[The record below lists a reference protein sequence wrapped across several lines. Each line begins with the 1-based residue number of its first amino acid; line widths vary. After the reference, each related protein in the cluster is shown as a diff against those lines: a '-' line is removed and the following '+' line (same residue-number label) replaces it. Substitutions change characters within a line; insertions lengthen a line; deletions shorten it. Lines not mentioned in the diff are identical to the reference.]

1 MDPRVEELFNWLAD
15 SIYRVIGIAL
25 IGLLLFVWGCDR
37 TFFYPE
43 RMKAAAIAETTIL
56 LNQTDLEVTQIMN
69 RFLNEKKWYAP
80 SATITDL
87 EKELLA
93 SKRALSPEIEQGA
106 HWLLKKAAVEPDQY
120 VAYDLTQQSQI
131 RAKEASILVWQVNAK
146 LEEMLGQRAT
156 VRQNLI
162 DVSQNYTATLKIL
175 SAFVVRKEL
184 ELQFHLSKHRKG
196 LESTFNQL
204 LQKSSEAEKAR
215 LQAIALM
222 PPNIDTKGVG
232 DAAYAQQ
239 ELDHAKVLIDEMNVL
254 MQQMTTTLDMLEDAR
269 LHVSERTAE
278 ANSIYTTTAS
288 YIEEIH
294 TETSFWL
301 KVPYETLA
309 SANKLRVLANTT
321 LTTIVE
327 NDMVDVVKAYTLAN
341 QSIGASNLAK
351 ARADAEVA
359 DEAATKQAID
369 TYASRLVET
378 NTSVSLA
385 KQAKALL
392 ATYHHESTW
401 LSVSTT
407 IITATTTI
415 SESFT
420 FRDRALSLID
430 LKVQQ
435 FAEGKTSASAALTKL
450 DDAQK
455 LAFEVVTLKDR
466 LEGYRS
472 QWSSAESQAAL
483 ILSAEYANVQAYGAY
498 DSGAVT
504 AYNSAVLAF
513 RTAQADASS
522 KLYEQAIKDAAA
534 AYNSALGTGSRALT
548 AYNAEMRRR
557 ARATEQAIA
566 EETSDAQAREA
577 AQRAAEESAR
587 RASESSCCSSSGF
600 SSSDSGSYS
609 SSGSSSSDSD
619 YGSSGSD
626 SDYGGS
632 GSDSDY

>member
-1 MDPRVEELFNWLAD
+1 MDPRLEELFNWLAD

-80 SATITDL
+80 SAILTDL

-106 HWLLKKAAVEPDQY
+106 HWLLKKAEVEPDQY

-131 RAKEASILVWQVNAK
+131 RAKEASTFAWQVNAK

-162 DVSQNYTATLKIL
+162 DVSQNYTATLKTL

-204 LQKSSEAEKAR
+204 LQKSSTAEEAR
-215 LQAIALM
+215 LHALVLM
-222 PPNIDTKGVG
+222 PPNSDKRGVG
-232 DAAYAQQ
+232 NAIVAQQ

-254 MQQMTTTLDMLEDAR
+254 MQQMTTTLDMLEEAR
-269 LHVSERTAE
+269 INASQRTAE
-278 ANSIYTTTAS
+278 ANSIYTTIFS
-288 YIEEIH
+288 YVEGVH
-294 TETSFWL
+294 TKTSFWL
-301 KVPYETLA
+301 KESYDILNR
-309 SANKLRVLANTT
+309 ANQVREMTNEA
-321 LTTIVE
+321 IVTVVE
-327 NDMVDVVKAYTLAN
+327 DKKVDLVRAFTLAN
-341 QSIGASNLAK
+341 QSIGLSNFAK
-351 ARADAEVA
+351 AKADAEVA
-359 DEAATKQAID
+359 DELATRLAIQKF
-369 TYASRLVET
+369 ASRLQE
-378 NTSVSLA
+378 VSTTLGAA
-385 KQAKALL
+385 KQAKTTL
-392 ATYHHESTW
+392 ASYHHESTW

-407 IITATTTI
+407 ITTATTTI
-415 SESFT
+415 LESVT
-420 FRDRALSLID
+420 FRDRALSLIG

-435 FAEGKTSASAALTKL
+435 FAEGKTSVSAALTKL

-455 LAFEVVTLKDR
+455 LALEVVTLKDR

-483 ILSAEYANVQAYGAY
+483 ILSAEYANVQAYGSY
-498 DSGAVT
+498 DSGALT
-504 AYNSAVLAF
+504 AYNSAVLAL

-522 KLYEQAIKDAAA
+522 KLYEQAVNEAAA

-566 EETSDAQAREA
+566 EETSDARAREA